1 MTPWAGT
8 AERERIGQVGAF
20 AGGAGF
26 DQVGGSPP
34 ADERAGPADDDD
46 DDEVDGDAGSHEEF
60 HRAPMT
66 PCAGTAEQER
76 IGQVGA
82 FAGGAGFD
90 QVEGPG
96 SPPADERA
104 GPADDDDDDDDE
116 VDGDAG
122 SHEEF
127 HRAATTPWAGTAERE
142 RVGQVGAFAG
152 GAGFDQMSRS
162 SDERAGPADD
172 DDDDEP
178 DESGTEMFG
187 ERVLPEFSLFHSAPL
202 SPL

>member
-66 PCAGTAEQER
+66 PCAGTAERER

-82 FAGGAGFD
+82 FAGGANLFECSRFSHREMEK
-90 QVEGPG
+90 EGVTDG
-96 SPPADERA
+96 KTEKKTAVSP
-104 GPADDDDDDDDE
+104 
-116 VDGDAG
+116 
-122 SHEEF
+122 
-127 HRAATTPWAGTAERE
+127 
-142 RVGQVGAFAG
+142 
-152 GAGFDQMSRS
+152 
-162 SDERAGPADD
+162 
-172 DDDDEP
+172 
-178 DESGTEMFG
+178 
-187 ERVLPEFSLFHSAPL
+187 
-202 SPL
+202 

>member
-1 MTPWAGT
+1 MPSGRALERPADELQPIPSLGGCDEVDGDVESHEEFHRAPMTPWAGT

-26 DQVGGSPP
+26 DQG
-34 ADERAGPADDDD
+34 
-46 DDEVDGDAGSHEEF
+46 
-60 HRAPMT
+60 
-66 PCAGTAEQER
+66 
-76 IGQVGA
+76 
-82 FAGGAGFD
+82 
-90 QVEGPG
+90 EGPG

-187 ERVLPEFSLFHSAPL
+187 ERVLPEFSLFHSAPS